1 MRKIWF
7 VVLAA
12 IILFAFL
19 PVLSVLLAGITAQV
33 SGCQVDEGSVHP
45 CMIAGFDAGELLYS
59 LTVLGWLMLAT
70 IPAGLIMLAIW
81 MIAFLVYLWRR
92 RRQGR
97 ASRLT

>member
-1 MRKIWF
+1 MRKLWF
-7 VVLAA
+7 VTLAA

-19 PVLSVLLAGITAQV
+19 PVLSVLIAGITAQM

-70 IPAGLIMLAIW
+70 IPAGLIMLVIW
-81 MIAFLVYLWRR
+81 MLAFLVHLWRR
-92 RRQGR
+92 RHRDR
-97 ASRLT
+97 ASRFS